1 MMSFGWRPMMSC
13 YASQDRLDAGQTTSA
28 QAAAAETQAA
38 VAATPCAQ
46 SPTWFYA
53 LLGVAAFAGI
63 ANGRKKR

>member
-13 YASQDRLDAGQTTSA
+13 YASQDRADSGQTTSA
-28 QAAAAETQAA
+28 QMAVQQSAAA
-38 VAATPCAQ
+38 VAAAPCAQ

-63 ANGRKKR
+63 ANGSRKK

>member
-13 YASQDRLDAGQTTSA
+13 YASQARLDSGQITSA
-28 QAAAAETQAA
+28 QAAAENTAVA

-53 LLGVAAFAGI
+53 LLGIAAFAGI
-63 ANGRKKR
+63 AHGKKK